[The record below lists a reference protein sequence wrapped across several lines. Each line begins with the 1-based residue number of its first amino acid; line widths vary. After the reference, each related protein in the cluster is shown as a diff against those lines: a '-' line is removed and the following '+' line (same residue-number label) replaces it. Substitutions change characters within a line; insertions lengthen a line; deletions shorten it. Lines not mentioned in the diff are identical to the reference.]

1 MSKMRKPSL
10 CGCLVD
16 APIERAPELLRHPEL
31 DLVEWRLDL
40 FSVRH
45 TWEKTL
51 DALSAL
57 SDVGRHP
64 VLATNRPKAQG
75 GAFEGAESFRV
86 DVLKRAVGAGAE
98 WVDLEEE
105 TSEDV
110 LDWFKEKDIKIL
122 LSHHDFSGT
131 PDLSTL
137 KHKVYGMAQRGVDTV
152 KITTY
157 AATAEDNLRV
167 LELIPFGRRELGI
180 DIIGFCM
187 GPLGRWSRV
196 VSLLLG
202 SPWTYVQ
209 LPGQSGS
216 APGQFTP
223 SEIRVLLEGLP

>member
-1 MSKMRKPSL
+1 M
-10 CGCLVD
+10 
-16 APIERAPELLRHPEL
+16 LRHPEL
-31 DLVEWRLDL
+31 DLIEWRLDL
-40 FSVRH
+40 FSVQH

-51 DALSAL
+51 DALSVL
-57 SDVGRHP
+57 SDVERHP
-64 VLATNRPKAQG
+64 VLAANRLKAQG
-75 GAFEGAESFRV
+75 GAFEGPESFRV
-86 DVLKRAVGAGAE
+86 DVLKRAVAAGAE

-110 LDWFKEKDIKIL
+110 LNWFKAKDVKLL

-137 KHKVYGMAQRGVDTV
+137 KHKVSGMAQRGVQAA
-152 KITTY
+152 KIATY
-157 AATAEDNLRV
+157 ASTPEDNLRV
-167 LELIPFGRRELGI
+167 LELIAFGRRELGI
-180 DIIGFCM
+180 DVIGFCM

-202 SPWTYVQ
+202 SLWTYVQ

-223 SEIRVLLEGLP
+223 SEIRVLLEGLS